1 MDIERL
7 FATTVK
13 YIYEDH
19 HEKCEIVSKQ
29 YYQGMITKKA
39 YDDKVKHFIWER
51 QSRIIHIWENLSPE
65 DQINFYIKSSAQN
78 VLLPYLTTDQAAAII
93 FIQDKLIVHSE

>member
-19 HEKCEIVSKQ
+19 YEKCDRAYKEYHNGV
-29 YYQGMITKKA
+29 ITKKK
-39 YDDKVKHFIWER
+39 YDDKVKHLIWER
-51 QSRIIHIWENLSPE
+51 QSRIVHIWENLSPE
-65 DQINFYIKSSAQN
+65 DQITFYTKCSAQE

-93 FIQDKLIVHSE
+93 IIQDQLVLYSE